1 VIVVNVDDVECLLF
15 ATTSTLIVDRGVCV
29 MPTPVK
35 MPRLGESV
43 AEGTI
48 GTWIK
53 QEGDYV
59 ERDEALAEVITDK
72 INAELP
78 SPIAGRLVKILVNVD
93 ETVPVGTDIALI
105 EESADV
111 GQGRRDSGLPLS
123 APTEG
128 DASSSGDAGRGVEP
142 LPDATPVKSPFQ
154 TATSKSQNGG
164 YLTNGTNSDPKNG
177 SPLKAV
183 EEERPRISP
192 LARRLAREHGID
204 LNDLAGTG
212 AGGRVRKED
221 ILAYLAQRQSVQPT
235 VVPQPLAS
243 PPPIPATPQPAPSS
257 LPDFPPTVLS
267 LPASSVGLD
276 EEVMIPGR
284 MRLAIAEHMVRS
296 KRTSP
301 HATTVVEVDM
311 TNIAK
316 WLEKNKEDFKRREG
330 YSMSFVPFVM
340 KAVCEGIRKFPLINS
355 TWTEDNRIII
365 KKRIHLG
372 IAVATDTGLVVPT
385 IYDTD
390 QYTLAGLARQVHTI
404 AQKARTNKLTVQDM
418 QNSTFV
424 VNNPGVFGTIIS
436 MPIINQPHAGILSM
450 DAVVKRPVVIEDDAI
465 AVRSM
470 MYLCFSFD
478 HRILDGAGAGG
489 FLQAVR
495 AKLQSY
501 GREIDVY

>member
-1 VIVVNVDDVECLLF
+1 M
-15 ATTSTLIVDRGVCV
+15 A
-29 MPTPVK
+29 TPVK

-48 GTWIK
+48 GAWIK
-53 QEGDYV
+53 QVGDYV
-59 ERDEALAEVITDK
+59 EKDEALAEIITDK

-78 SPIAGRLVKILVNVD
+78 SPVAGRLTNILVNVD

-111 GQGRRDSGLPLS
+111 VGGQRTPNGGQGRRDSGLPLS
-123 APTEG
+123 ASTE
-128 DASSSGDAGRGVEP
+128 DTNSSPSG
-142 LPDATPVKSPFQ
+142 ATPTLEPASGPNAIPVKGPFQ
-154 TATSKSQNGG
+154 TATPKPHNGG
-164 YLTNGTNSDPKNG
+164 YVTDGTNSGPQNG
-177 SPLKAV
+177 SPLKTE
-183 EEERPRISP
+183 EEERQRISP
-192 LARRLAREHGID
+192 LARRLAREYGIN
-204 LNDLAGTG
+204 LNELIGTG
-212 AGGRVRKED
+212 TGGRVRKED
-221 ILAYLAQRQSVQPT
+221 ILAYLAQRQSARPIPI
-235 VVPQPLAS
+235 PQPVAS
-243 PPPIPATPQPAPSS
+243 LSTIPATSQPTPVSIPTLPSIS
-257 LPDFPPTVLS
+257 
-267 LPASSVGLD
+267 AGLD
-276 EEVMIPGR
+276 EEVIIPSR

-296 KRTSP
+296 KQTSP

-340 KAVCEGIRKFPLINS
+340 KAVCEGLRKFPVINS

-365 KKRIHLG
+365 KKHIHLG

-390 QYTLAGLARQVHTI
+390 QYTLAGLARQVNLI
-404 AQKARTNKLTVQDM
+404 AQKARANKLTIQDM

-424 VNNPGVFGTIIS
+424 VSNPGVFGTIIS

-450 DAVVKRPVVIEDDAI
+450 DAVVKRPVVVEDDAI

-495 AKLQSY
+495 TKLQSY
-501 GREIDVY
+501 SREIDVY